1 MLSTVTLA
9 ATLVTATVAH
19 AQPGLT
25 PLASPSAPVSEP
37 AELKSPT
44 TATLLALGGAV
55 APVVMIAVGGET
67 GNDGLISGG
76 FLASTLTPSLGHWYA
91 GEFLTTGMALRG
103 VGGLLF
109 ITGVAQALS
118 GACWGGGDCGG
129 SGGGGENDGA
139 ALILLGAGSYV
150 GGTVYDVATAG
161 AAARRYNRTHGAQM
175 AVAPTMIPSA
185 GGAMAMGMGVRG
197 SF

>member
-1 MLSTVTLA
+1 MLTTAALA
-9 ATLVTATVAH
+9 ATLVTTSTVAH
-19 AQPGLT
+19 AQPGLA
-25 PLASPSAPVSEP
+25 PLAAPSAPVGEP
-37 AELKSPT
+37 AELKSPA

-67 GNDGLISGG
+67 GNDALISGG

-118 GACWGGGDCGG
+118 GACWGGDDGSSCGG
-129 SGGGGENDGA
+129 DEDDGE
-139 ALILLGAGSYV
+139 ALILLGAGAYV
-150 GGTVYDVATAG
+150 GGMIYDVATAG
-161 AAARRYNRTHGAQM
+161 AAARRYNRKHGAQM
-175 AVAPTMIPSA
+175 AVAPTMIPAA
-185 GGAMAMGMGVRG
+185 GGAMAMGMGVSG